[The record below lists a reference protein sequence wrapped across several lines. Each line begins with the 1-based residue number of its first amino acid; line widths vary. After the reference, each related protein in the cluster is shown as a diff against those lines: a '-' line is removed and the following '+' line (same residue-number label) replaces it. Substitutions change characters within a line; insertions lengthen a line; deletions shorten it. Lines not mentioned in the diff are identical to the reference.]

1 MGVGRITS
9 MNSMSGMWR
18 TTKGSADVKSKN
30 IQNEIKDLQQQM
42 QKISSNEKLSVDE
55 KANERK
61 KQQRELSSLN
71 TELQRHQEAFL
82 QSQKREMQMTELQKD
97 TKPAGKENITVQT
110 QTDETRQKNTFDI
123 DKETEKAERSQEKM
137 PAAAPADLSAQQ
149 NGKQSTVIFKSDD
162 GTVIL
167 KEERNAAQKQADEK
181 KEERIAKE
189 TTKAIE
195 DAQEPDT
202 GLSQKA
208 LHEIVSADASAQQTG
223 RREAVIAKI
232 RNDIT
237 VLKGEMHQ
245 DEMRGFNTDKKQA
258 ELEKLERKEEQARTF
273 PFPASGKSGS
283 AMKATPKMNAPEAR
297 NNSEHNVINH
307 IANLSK
313 EEEQASQQ
321 KFSVVL
327 GN

>member
-82 QSQKREMQMTELQKD
+82 QSQKREMRMTELQKD
-97 TKPAGKENITVQT
+97 TKPAGKENLTVQT

-123 DKETEKAERSQEKM
+123 DKETDNAERFQEKM

-162 GTVIL
+162 GTVVL

-189 TTKAIE
+189 TAKAIE

-208 LHEIVSADASAQQTG
+208 IHEIVSADASAQQTE

-273 PFPASGKSGS
+273 SFPASGKSGG
-283 AMKATPKMNAPEAR
+283 AMKAAPKANEPETR
-297 NNSEHNVINH
+297 NNSEHNVLNH
-307 IANLSK
+307 ITNLSK
-313 EEEQASQQ
+313 KEEQASQQ